1 MENLSPELRAG
12 FTRLDE
18 STQEDWNIIMRHNE
32 RFSAAL
38 PDRILAHL
46 DLLRG
51 DYSGFPV
58 TRYEHSLQTAT
69 MCHQAGKD
77 EEYIVC
83 ALLHDIGD
91 TLGCYNHADVAAAL
105 LKPFVSDEN
114 HWIIEHHAIFQGQ
127 YFFHHLGLDP
137 KLREQF
143 RGHPHFE
150 ACAEFCSFDQAA
162 FDPGFDFHAGRSI
175 RADGAASFLAAKK
188 LDLSGGR
195 AMTGPVPSLRH
206 TNMQLRRDRIL
217 DGARGL
223 LAERG
228 YEGFSNN
235 DLCKAAGVTAPTLY
249 NLIGSKN
256 DILIALMNKS
266 TDELEQSL
274 TGNDD
279 LAALAFI
286 EGIAIE
292 AAKLAAN
299 DGSFFRASVIALDQI
314 SEPQARDSAER
325 QISERRVAV
334 AVRGCIK
341 ALDEGLLRGDIP
353 SADLGT
359 QMYAVFSRPWREWA
373 YGRMTISEFKRQVL
387 LGFYMCLC
395 SDASPDFL
403 KTLRRKISEQ
413 KGAKAGPAARTRIT

>member
-1 MENLSPELRAG
+1 MTEPVLS
-12 FTRLDE
+12 
-18 STQEDWNIIMRHNE
+18 I
-32 RFSAAL
+32 
-38 PDRILAHL
+38 
-46 DLLRG
+46 
-51 DYSGFPV
+51 
-58 TRYEHSLQTAT
+58 
-69 MCHQAGKD
+69 
-77 EEYIVC
+77 
-83 ALLHDIGD
+83 
-91 TLGCYNHADVAAAL
+91 
-105 LKPFVSDEN
+105 
-114 HWIIEHHAIFQGQ
+114 
-127 YFFHHLGLDP
+127 
-137 KLREQF
+137 
-143 RGHPHFE
+143 
-150 ACAEFCSFDQAA
+150 
-162 FDPGFDFHAGRSI
+162 
-175 RADGAASFLAAKK
+175 
-188 LDLSGGR
+188 
-195 AMTGPVPSLRH
+195 RH

-274 TGNDD
+274 IGNDD
-279 LAALAFI
+279 LAAVAFI
-286 EGIAIE
+286 EGIAFE

-325 QISERRVAV
+325 QISERRIAV
-334 AVRGCIK
+334 AVRGCLK
-341 ALDEGLLRGDIP
+341 ALEEGLLRGDIP

-373 YGRMTISEFKRQVL
+373 YGRLTISEFKRQVL

>member
-162 FDPGFDFHAGRSI
+162 FDPGFESMPVEAFEPMVRRLFSQPKNSI
-175 RADGAASFLAAKK
+175 YLAA
-188 LDLSGGR
+188 
-195 AMTGPVPSLRH
+195 
-206 TNMQLRRDRIL
+206 
-217 DGARGL
+217 
-223 LAERG
+223 ER
-228 YEGFSNN
+228 
-235 DLCKAAGVTAPTLY
+235 
-249 NLIGSKN
+249 
-256 DILIALMNKS
+256 
-266 TDELEQSL
+266 
-274 TGNDD
+274 
-279 LAALAFI
+279 
-286 EGIAIE
+286 
-292 AAKLAAN
+292 
-299 DGSFFRASVIALDQI
+299 
-314 SEPQARDSAER
+314 
-325 QISERRVAV
+325 
-334 AVRGCIK
+334 
-341 ALDEGLLRGDIP
+341 
-353 SADLGT
+353 
-359 QMYAVFSRPWREWA
+359 
-373 YGRMTISEFKRQVL
+373 
-387 LGFYMCLC
+387 
-395 SDASPDFL
+395 
-403 KTLRRKISEQ
+403 
-413 KGAKAGPAARTRIT
+413 